1 MPANYASAGL
11 GVVGGIVG
19 MIGDLTKDKR
29 PVYQP
34 VDLSS
39 AAGEAQKFDL
49 AQLPGAQS
57 LASQVNTFNQA
68 EVLKALNTAI
78 PDYNKLMSEQ
88 KGVIE
93 AQLGGEFAPGE
104 QDAIA
109 RLGAA
114 VGVSSGSPGSDFS
127 KFSTLGLGFKSL
139 EDRYNQ
145 GINSA
150 QRWLQTAHAMTKAP
164 LMDVTS
170 MFISPMQAAE
180 FTAKQH
186 ELAYESALGAWS
198 DPNKLQLAGSDI
210 AGIGGALSGASSGR
224 DNPSP
229 TTGGRGMGGSGDDP
243 ASDPN
248 NLWTDPDTGVSH
260 LIWE

>member
-1 MPANYASAGL
+1 MPGVLNYASAGL

-29 PVYQP
+29 PLYQP

-49 AQLPGAQS
+49 AQLPGAKE
-57 LASQVNTFNQA
+57 LAGQVNTFNQA
-68 EVLKALNTAI
+68 EVLKALNTAV
-78 PDYNKLMSEQ
+78 PDYNKLMAEQ
-88 KGVIE
+88 KDVIE
-93 AQLGGEFAPGE
+93 AQLTGEFSPGE

-114 VGVSSGSPGSDFS
+114 VGVSSGTPGSDFS
-127 KFSTLGLGFKSL
+127 KFSSLGLGFRAL

-150 QRWLQTAHAMTKAP
+150 QRWLATAHAMTKAP

-170 MFISPMQAAE
+170 MFISPMQAAQ
-180 FTAKQH
+180 FNAQQH

-210 AGIGGALSGASSGR
+210 AGIGGSLSGAGSGR
-224 DNPSP
+224 DSVSP
-229 TTGGRGMGGSGDDP
+229 TTGSTDFAGGSDQFFGYDQVP
-243 ASDPN
+243 SEMIFSGA
-248 NLWTDPDTGVSH
+248 G
-260 LIWE
+260 